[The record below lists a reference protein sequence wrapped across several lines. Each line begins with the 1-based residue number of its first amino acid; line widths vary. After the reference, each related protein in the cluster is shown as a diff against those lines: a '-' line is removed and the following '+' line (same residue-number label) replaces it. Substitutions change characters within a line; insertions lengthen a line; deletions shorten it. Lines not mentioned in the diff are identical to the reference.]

1 MTSTEERIRDA
12 LADYDTTA
20 PDIGDVMA
28 GINAGIRRRRRR
40 NTVAAAVATVAAVAA
55 VIPLYQAIGPRDR
68 DIAST
73 PAPTRPAPAAL
84 STTIDFAP
92 TWLPAGVTEFERVIN
107 EQGATATAR
116 VFSGPVRI
124 KVTDSP
130 SPDHP
135 VGGIATDSVDLG
147 SAQGTGF
154 IVQNGYEIQRTWGT
168 GRWLKVI
175 VTGPP
180 TAGQA
185 GANASTGT
193 DIKTAEADAF
203 DVARSVQ
210 GTAPVG
216 IDLPISCTIAICH
229 GKPIVSVFGNEQ
241 GWRATV
247 DQGQVEMVL
256 SHNYG
261 TSARPNTRWTQ
272 RVGGH
277 RARFQK
283 GQLLVDLGGGDSV
296 TFGARETQSQ
306 RPTNRQLLQ
315 AATSALPNQKVDY
328 SWLGTRP

>member
-1 MTSTEERIRDA
+1 MTSIEERIRDA
-12 LADYDTTA
+12 LADYDTTT
-20 PDIGDVMA
+20 PGVSDVIA
-28 GINAGIRRRRRR
+28 GINAGIKRRRRR

-55 VIPLYQAIGPRDR
+55 VIPLYQVVGPRDR

-73 PAPTRPAPAAL
+73 PPPTRRAPAAL

-92 TWLPAGVTEFERVIN
+92 TWLPAGVTEFERVVN
-107 EQGATATAR
+107 EQGTTATAR

-135 VGGIATDSVDLG
+135 VGGLATESVDLG
-147 SAQGTGF
+147 TAQGTGF
-154 IVQNGYEIQRTWGT
+154 VVQNGYEVQRTWRS

-180 TAGQA
+180 MAGQP
-185 GANASTGT
+185 GANASTET
-193 DIKTAEADAF
+193 DIKTANADAIA
-203 DVARSVQ
+203 VARSVQ
-210 GTAPVG
+210 STAPVG
-216 IDLPISCTIAICH
+216 IDLPISCSIAICH
-229 GKPIVSVFGNEQ
+229 GKPIVSVFGNKR

-261 TSARPNTRWTQ
+261 TSARPNAQWTQ
-272 RVGGH
+272 RVGSH
-277 RARFQK
+277 RARFGK

-296 TFGARETQSQ
+296 TFGAADTQSKHS
-306 RPTNRQLLQ
+306 TNSQLLQ
-315 AATSALPNQKVDY
+315 AAKSALPSQKVDY